1 MEFVIIIAVII
12 VCCLI
17 LNVNTSYIIFG
28 LAILMCGIFAL
39 MAIFFVYS
47 IIKLACSK
55 PKEAR
60 FQRFHKVK
68 NSKVQM
74 AYYLVEGEEYPCF
87 FPKEFILE
95 KKLYSQDKIYKVML
109 NKKSKKV
116 FDKYA
121 ITTCVLGLFFCVVIS
136 VFMGGLII
144 LMK

>member
-1 MEFVIIIAVII
+1 MEFIIIIAVII

-17 LNVNTSYIIFG
+17 LNVNMNYILFG

-60 FQRFHKVK
+60 FVRFDKTK

-74 AYYLVEGEEYPCF
+74 AYYLVEDEEYPCF
-87 FPKEFILE
+87 FPKEYPSGIRLLWKTASGIHKPVLPMHKIINLPLIE
-95 KKLYSQDKIYKVML
+95 YSSLFYKEL
-109 NKKSKKV
+109 
-116 FDKYA
+116 
-121 ITTCVLGLFFCVVIS
+121 
-136 VFMGGLII
+136 
-144 LMK
+144 